1 MSVQLSIDDGN
12 PWYLSPD
19 IWVVPGA
26 DPSGP
31 QGVPSAGESSYVWAR
46 VHNRGTD
53 AVTNAAV
60 SFSWADP
67 STTITG
73 NTAILIGTS
82 FVDLDVGQTADVLC
96 LTPWTPTWVNG
107 GHECLI
113 AEVVSSADP
122 PPPRTPDDP
131 FDPPGE
137 RQMAQRNLN
146 LVASSSRLLVFPFLA
161 GNAKVLRAE
170 EIIVGV
176 RRTPVGL
183 LRPVLQSLG
192 LEHLPAEMDQGNE
205 FGVRPY
211 VCGEHIDD
219 VGKHELSLRL
229 PSGRRQNLAL
239 AVRLPASDPG
249 SGGLFL
255 IEERVGDRIVGGVG
269 VLVVVGAAPGA
280 PTTAGV

>member
-1 MSVQLSIDDGN
+1 MTVTRGTCHRTFG
-12 PWYLSPD
+12 WYPVL
-19 IWVVPGA
+19 IRLVRRA
-26 DPSGP
+26 FL
-31 QGVPSAGESSYVWAR
+31 AR
-46 VHNRGTD
+46 VSLRTCGRAYTIEVQMLSLTQPL
-53 AVTNAAV
+53 A
-60 SFSWADP
+60 SSWADP

-82 FVDLDVGQTADVLC
+82 FVDLDGGQTADVLC
-96 LTPWTPTWVNG
+96 LAAWTPTWVNG

-161 GNAKVLRAE
+161 GNAKVLRTE
-170 EIIVGV
+170 EITVGV
-176 RRTPVGL
+176 RRAPVDL
-183 LRPVLQSLG
+183 LRPVLRSLG
-192 LEHLPAEMDQGNE
+192 LDHLPAEMDQGKE

-211 VCGEHIDD
+211 VCGEQIDH
-219 VGKHELSLRL
+219 VGKRELSLRL
-229 PSGRRQNLAL
+229 APGRRQNLAL
-239 AVRLPASDPG
+239 AVRLLAGEPG

-255 IEERVGDRIVGGVG
+255 IEERVAERIM
-269 VLVVVGAAPGA
+269 GAGA
-280 PTTAGV
+280 SWSS